1 MSSTLIR
8 TFVFTSIILG
18 LLVLTLRLTSLRW
31 WQVPVGDRDLA
42 ASVAPTL
49 AGGDW
54 VILWRL
60 TPPGFGD
67 LVLCPDPEAP
77 TEVFVGRIAA
87 EGGDTLSVD
96 ERGAITVN
104 SSRAK
109 AELSCEPAKFV
120 IESPGGGD
128 ETELRC
134 DIETLGGV
142 HHKRALVPEK
152 AAIKPTT
159 LQKRPI
165 EAGTVYLISDN
176 RLYPFDSRDFGP
188 LPRESCR
195 ETIIFRLVS
204 RLGFS
209 DVKRRL
215 NWIQ

>member
-1 MSSTLIR
+1 MSSTLLR
-8 TFVFTSIILG
+8 TFVFTAVVLG
-18 LLVLTLRLTSLRW
+18 LLVLTLRLTCLRW
-31 WQVPVGDRDLA
+31 WQVPLGDADLA

-49 AGGDW
+49 GAGDW

-77 TEVFVGRIAA
+77 AEVFVGRIAA

-96 ERGAITVN
+96 ERGVITVN
-104 SSRAK
+104 NSRAK
-109 AELSCEPAKFV
+109 AELSCDPAKFSL
-120 IESPGGGD
+120 ESPGGG
-128 ETELRC
+128 EAVELRC

-152 AAIKPTT
+152 AAVKPVP
-159 LQKRPI
+159 LKKRPI
-165 EAGTVYLISDN
+165 EAGSLYLISDN

-188 LPRESCR
+188 LPKESCR
-195 ETIIFRLVS
+195 EAIIFRLVS

-209 DVKRRL
+209 DVKKRL
-215 NWIQ
+215 SWIQ